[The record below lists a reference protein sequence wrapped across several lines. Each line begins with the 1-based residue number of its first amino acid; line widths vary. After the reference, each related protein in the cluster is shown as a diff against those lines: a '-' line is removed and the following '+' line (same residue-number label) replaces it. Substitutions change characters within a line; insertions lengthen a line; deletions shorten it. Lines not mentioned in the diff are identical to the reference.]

1 MSCYPIY
8 NDSFWNLP
16 LIVVSEWK
24 MCTRTF
30 IERYCSQILESL
42 KMQTKSN
49 SASPL
54 ELVLVL
60 PTRRK
65 LNYTISKTVQQTA
78 AAASVWSVQ
87 LACPCPSTSA
97 GLFLSLA
104 EQFEAQDPR
113 GSREGTHSQEAS
125 FSSWNQSTQIKE
137 LKFLSSHVSST
148 FWDLPSAHLFLQ
160 HSRLSTRCPA
170 TEFGEC
176 SADGWVNNFNSTTDT
191 MGPQGTHKVQ
201 WTDSTPLQL
210 YNFYNS
216 IQSHHRKYNR
226 RNQSENI
233 YPSLQHSGLS
243 RTPQLRRVLIQ
254 PLLLLAKVCE
264 RICKE
269 CAYSTRG

>member
-49 SASPL
+49 SVSPL

-113 GSREGTHSQEAS
+113 GSREGTHSQYS
-125 FSSWNQSTQIKE
+125 QFLLME
-137 LKFLSSHVSST
+137 L
-148 FWDLPSAHLFLQ
+148 
-160 HSRLSTRCPA
+160 
-170 TEFGEC
+170 
-176 SADGWVNNFNSTTDT
+176 VNSD
-191 MGPQGTHKVQ
+191 QGTKI
-201 WTDSTPLQL
+201 SFFSCLL
-210 YNFYNS
+210 YLLGIFQAPTYFYS
-216 IQSHHRKYNR
+216 IADFPHAVRPQS
-226 RNQSENI
+226 SE
-233 YPSLQHSGLS
+233 SAALTG
-243 RTPQLRRVLIQ
+243 
-254 PLLLLAKVCE
+254 
-264 RICKE
+264 
-269 CAYSTRG
+269 G